1 MGAACEKMTEKV
13 FKDMDGYEETATKRA
28 SAHSGQTC
36 CRLSNKE
43 GFSPAQ
49 WVLGECVRLPASC
62 VDLQNHPVVV
72 GQGVEW
78 SSFWLRL

>member
-43 GFSPAQ
+43 GFGST
-49 WVLGECVRLPASC
+49 C
-62 VDLQNHPVVV
+62 
-72 GQGVEW
+72 
-78 SSFWLRL
+78 F